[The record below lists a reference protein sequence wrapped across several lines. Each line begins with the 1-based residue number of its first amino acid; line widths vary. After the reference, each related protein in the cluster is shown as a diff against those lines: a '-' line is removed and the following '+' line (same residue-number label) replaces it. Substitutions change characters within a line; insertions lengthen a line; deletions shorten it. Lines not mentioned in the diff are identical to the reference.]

1 MVTWVLQTNLIDKD
15 QTDAVAFAA
24 KNAGAEVIAATIIP
38 FVDDIGMETMPVG
51 KDVIPYGSTKLS
63 RLADA
68 HGWTGMF
75 FDREAFSVPTW
86 LKNRDDMMNSDVTIM
101 SVAELQGFNRPDDE
115 VYFIRP
121 IEDLKA
127 FNGTVTNVK
136 EIRRWMSSVE
146 SGSFNFSTDTL
157 VAISPAQTIQ
167 GEWRW
172 FVVDGKV
179 VSGSMYRLHGQRLV
193 QMSTDLDIIAE
204 AQKKADMWLPN
215 QTCVMDLALTSEG
228 VKVIEFNCFNSSGF
242 YYHDIPSIVKAVTEQ
257 VRANT

>member
-24 KNAGAEVIAATIIP
+24 KNAGADVIATTVIP
-38 FVDDIGMETMPVG
+38 FVDDIQMESEPVG

-63 RLADA
+63 RLADK
-68 HGWTGMF
+68 HGWSGMF
-75 FDREAFSVPTW
+75 FDRELFSVPTW
-86 LKNRDDMMNSDVTIM
+86 LKNRDDMLNDEVEIV
-101 SVAELQGFNRPDDE
+101 SVADLQNFKALDDD

-121 IEDLKA
+121 VEDLKA
-127 FNGTVTNVK
+127 FNGTVTNAA

-146 SGSFNFSTDTL
+146 SGSFAFSTDTM

-179 VSGSMYRLHGQRLV
+179 ISGSMYRLHGQRLV
-193 QMSTDLDIIAE
+193 QRSTGADIIAE

-215 QTCVMDLALTSEG
+215 QTCVMDLALTDRG
-228 VKVIEFNCFNSSGF
+228 VRVIEFNCFNSSGF
-242 YYHDIPSIVKAVTEQ
+242 YYHDIPKIVEAVTNY
-257 VRANT
+257 VGNHA